1 MLRGVQHVTLIKLH
15 RSHIIGSSKSLDLH
29 SSVPPHWTYLTQSN
43 HIDAVI
49 HVLGYLRYH
58 SYPCDTDDCK
68 SSLTPH
74 QATDPNLAATG
85 NEVLLRGTRIP
96 VSPYQKLKTHTGVT
110 QSRARLLLFGLRPC
124 FSINYNSNVEARN
137 HMVFNSDDHD
147 QPRVPTLI
155 IHFPE
160 TASVR

>member
-1 MLRGVQHVTLIKLH
+1 MEQDEGRSQATRLSDVQHVTLMLH
-15 RSHIIGSSKSLDLH
+15 RSHIIGSSKSFDLH

-74 QATDPNLAATG
+74 QATDPNLAALEIKFYYG
-85 NEVLLRGTRIP
+85 ALAYPYHRI
-96 VSPYQKLKTHTGVT
+96 
-110 QSRARLLLFGLRPC
+110 
-124 FSINYNSNVEARN
+124 RN
-137 HMVFNSDDHD
+137 
-147 QPRVPTLI
+147 
-155 IHFPE
+155 
-160 TASVR
+160 